1 MNSLADRIKSAIAE
15 KACTAAELARA
26 AGVKEA
32 SVSNWRSQE
41 TMSLKAEP
49 ALKAAA
55 YLGVSPYWLV
65 FGVGPR
71 RPSET
76 DRHATDLAVKQQLED
91 YQKSNVLHLH
101 EKPLSPDEQ
110 MILEAFRR
118 ADRPTKIFLIDSA
131 AALLQRLDGFA
142 QGIETQPS
150 RDAEETG

>member
-1 MNSLADRIKSAIAE
+1 MSALSERINSAIAE
-15 KACTAAELARA
+15 KACTAAELAKA

-71 RPSET
+71 RPSDI
-76 DRHATDLAVKQQLED
+76 DRHMTELAVMQQTEE
-91 YQKSNVLHLH
+91 YRKPNVLSL
-101 EKPLSPDEQ
+101 PGGALSDDERTV
-110 MILEAFRR
+110 LEAFRR
-118 ADRPTKIFLIDSA
+118 ADKNTKTFMLDGA
-131 AALLQRLDGFA
+131 VALLQRLDGFSP
-142 QGIETQPS
+142 GIETSPS
-150 RDAEETG
+150 HDAEKTG